1 MYVPRFFVLAQQRF
15 GGTDIKTL
23 SASQLLGLGQTVLQ
37 LFTALF
43 YLEDG
48 RRVRE
53 RERERKE
60 RTHTGERV
68 HQRALWLLLLCVFFL
83 HLACPMQIGL
93 SQECGLFCLKSSLWS
108 LDLPLTFL
116 VF

>member
-1 MYVPRFFVLAQQRF
+1 MYVPRFFVSAQQIF

-53 RERERKE
+53 REREREREKE
-60 RTHTGERV
+60 KSARTRERESV
-68 HQRALWLLLLCVFFL
+68 RERFGSSFYMFFSSTWPALCKLG
-83 HLACPMQIGL
+83 LARSVVC
-93 SQECGLFCLKSSLWS
+93 SA
-108 LDLPLTFL
+108 
-116 VF
+116 

>member
-1 MYVPRFFVLAQQRF
+1 MYVPRFFVSAQQRF

-53 RERERKE
+53 REREREKE
-60 RTHTGERV
+60 KSARTLERESI
-68 HQRALWLLLLCVFFL
+68 RERFGSSFYVFFSSTWPAL
-83 HLACPMQIGL
+83 CKLGLARSVVC
-93 SQECGLFCLKSSLWS
+93 SA
-108 LDLPLTFL
+108 
-116 VF
+116 